1 MMTEKNEEQKEQM
14 EDQSSVRVALRIRPQ
29 LARERIDMCQVCT
42 TVLPG
47 GQQVML
53 GKDKAFTFDYTFDI
67 PTFQHE
73 IYDKCVFKL
82 IEGCFDGYNATVF
95 AYGQTGSG
103 KTYTMGTGFDV
114 NQNDEEVGIVPR
126 AVSHLFRGIQE
137 RQQQAKETNEPQ
149 PDFKVTVQFIEL
161 YNEEIFDLLDIT
173 RDPESRGKKS
183 HVKIHEDATGGI
195 YVVGVTTRPVISPQ
209 DTMQCLENGALSRST
224 ASTNMN
230 AQSSRSHAIFTIT
243 IKQHRVVKDEC
254 LDEDGKETDSTQ
266 DLNEFETLTAKFHFV
281 DLAGSER
288 LKRTG
293 ATGDR
298 AKEGISINCGLLA
311 LGNVISALGDKT
323 KKGSHVPYRDSKLT
337 RLLQDSLGG
346 NSRTL
351 MIACISPSD
360 RDFIETLN
368 SLKYANRARNI
379 KNKVIA
385 NQDKASKQLAAL
397 RSEITLLQQELIDY
411 KTGKR
416 AVDADGVESVNDM
429 FHENSMLQHENEKLM
444 LRIKALNE
452 ANETLKE
459 RNTQLLR
466 ERETLGILNIAEDA
480 RAGEVQKL
488 IEGYLK
494 ETEEL
499 RGKLA
504 ESEAMLH
511 SVKRRQMSSRMAM
524 APMSPIQQFSSM
536 NLSGSMSIETPDPD
550 NMITSILEEAKKDI
564 KQLRKTRRAKSRH
577 GHSSDKEN
585 ISGDEKEQN
594 ESESK
599 VGEEGEENKDD
610 GEKEQGEEEE
620 EDGEQNGEVLEEDDL
635 EEELEDLDN
644 SSEEEEEEESED
656 EDKVQLF
663 LDYWLEWADSDN
675 IHEDLAELTCEISIK
690 QKLVEELEQS
700 QRRLHSMKVQYEDKV
715 LLLQN
720 KIKATEQ
727 ERDKVLS
734 NINQVST
741 TNQDQVKKVKVEFE
755 KKLSIL
761 TTDLK
766 KMQAAKKD
774 HAKLV
779 KNQSHYEKQLKTLQH
794 ELGEM
799 KKTKVRLMKQVK
811 DEAGKSRQT
820 ELRRNKEVTQLRKEQ
835 LKKENIIRSLEKTNK
850 HREVVLKRKQEE
862 LQEVESL
869 RKKNVPNMSA
879 RTAGRVGRYERPV
892 TIPIGPSSTR
902 RRRRGDF
909 SAKAAKQK
917 WDAIE
922 KNIGSVINKKQT
934 IVYMERDMEVWLKY
948 REKTCKKMEK
958 YTKRRDAAIATSRDP
973 ADVKSLSDTVDTLN
987 LQVQQAQENIT
998 ECQTNIMQME
1008 EAKEDGENLD
1018 ITAIMSTANLDEGR
1032 YLLNHFM
1039 QMSLSKGMLLAQK
1052 EHEVRELQAQLHQ
1065 TELNNTLQQDLL
1077 KHMINDRVDIEVDN
1091 LMTNGVDDM
1100 DTSTSSASSSP
1111 AESMFESQVPPQPA
1125 QLPPGMVLGD
1135 LGKRDKEF
1143 RRSLPLHACHRLRN
1157 RSKSTSSAQARRRT
1171 ATPDELLYADG
1182 PMFDMK
1188 PPLRTLPETPEEEHA
1203 DQSGKPLPEVFNGT
1217 ESHTLMPP
1225 PRQLPI
1231 KVASSNIPRRS
1242 DPGPSPVFRRKEYT
1256 RPSPDPSPILRRK
1269 NNPVVL
1275 SRSSSLD
1282 TTSSDTTPPSSPTST
1297 RRARIT
1303 GDNVFS
1309 RLTSNTQP
1317 PSLNPPNRGSI
1328 VPNNGR
1334 IAAPSKFSPVTCT
1347 HTAEGHTKAILCVD
1361 ATEDLLFSSSK
1372 DRTAKVWDLRT
1383 GREVLSLGGHPN
1395 NVIRVKYCEQ
1405 QRLVFTVSQ
1414 SFINVWD
1421 IRTSPSQCV
1430 KTLSS
1435 SGLTDDGPVN
1445 FASQRQVE
1453 LPPGEHNIT
1462 DIALNKD
1469 GTALYSS
1476 VGSVVRVWDLK
1487 SFSAVGKLN
1496 GGHQAAVMVLAVD
1509 KQGTNDMVITGSKD
1523 HYIKVFEVLEERAG
1537 IMVPKHNLEPPHYD
1551 GIQSLAVNG
1560 STLFSGSRDMCI
1572 KKWDLTTNKHK
1583 LSLNSAHKDWV
1594 CALAFMPSSDIL
1606 LSGCRSGFLKLWN
1619 VDTCQALGDI
1629 KAHFMPINSI
1639 ATNSNSIFTAS
1650 NEPVVKMWQYRR
1662 TQTLTTLWES
1672 GRLNRSQTR
1681 ASPVLPP
1688 PPLKPWRTTSKYNK
1702 SLAPSGVKIYNS
1714 LKSSSSVKIDS
1725 LFATKMSAE
1734 QKNDTNRTSKIAIG
1748 THRSSLH
1755 KML

>member
-1 MMTEKNEEQKEQM
+1 M

-29 LARERIDMCQVCT
+29 LAREKIDMCQVCT

-67 PTFQHE
+67 PTQQHE
-73 IYDKCVFKL
+73 IYEKCVFKL

-114 NQNDEEVGIVPR
+114 AQSEEEEGIVPR

-137 RQQQAKETNEPQ
+137 RQQKAKERNEPQ
-149 PDFKVTVQFIEL
+149 PDFKVTATFIEL

-183 HVKIHEDATGGI
+183 HIKIHEDATGGI
-195 YVVGVTTRPVISPQ
+195 YVVGVTTRPVVSPK

-230 AQSSRSHAIFTIT
+230 SQSSRSHAIFTIT

-397 RSEITLLQQELIDY
+397 RSEITLLQQELLDY

-416 AVDADGVESVNDM
+416 TVDADGVESVNDM
-429 FHENSMLQHENEKLM
+429 FHENTMLQHENDKLM

-459 RNTQLLR
+459 RNSQLLR

-511 SVKRRQMSSRMAM
+511 TIKRRHMTSRVAM
-524 APMSPIQQFSSM
+524 TPMSPMQQLSSSV
-536 NLSGSMSIETPDPD
+536 NLSSSISIETPDPD

-564 KQLRKTRRAKSRH
+564 KQLRKTKRAKSRH

-585 ISGDEKEQN
+585 ISEEEKEQN
-594 ESESK
+594 NIESK
-599 VGEEGEENKDD
+599 VDEEDEENKDD
-610 GEKEQGEEEE
+610 KEKEPGEEEE
-620 EDGEQNGEVLEEDDL
+620 GEQNGEMLEEDDL
-635 EEELEDLDN
+635 EEELEDLVN
-644 SSEEEEEEESED
+644 SSEEEDEESED
-656 EDKVQLF
+656 EDK
-663 LDYWLEWADSDN
+663 DSDN

-700 QRRLHSMKVQYEDKV
+700 QRRLHAMKTQYEEKV
-715 LLLQN
+715 VMLQN
-720 KIKATEQ
+720 KIKATEL
-727 ERDKVLS
+727 ERDKVLA

-741 TNQDQVKKVKVEFE
+741 TNQDQVKKVKMEFE
-755 KKLSIL
+755 KKLTNL
-761 TTDLK
+761 QTDLK

-811 DEAGKSRQT
+811 EEAGKTRQT

-835 LKKENIIRSLEKTNK
+835 LKNQNLIRNLEKTNK
-850 HREVVLKRKQEE
+850 HREVVIKRKQEE
-862 LQEVESL
+862 VEIL
-869 RKKNVPNMSA
+869 KKKNMPNMSA
-879 RTAGRVGRYERPV
+879 KTAGRVGRYERPV

-922 KNIGSVINKKQT
+922 KNIGTVINKKQT
-934 IVYMERDMEVWLKY
+934 IAYMERDMDVWLKY
-948 REKTCKKMEK
+948 REKICKKMEK
-958 YTKRRDAAIATSRDP
+958 YTKRRDAAIANSRDP
-973 ADVKSLSDTVDTLN
+973 ADVKALSDTVETLN

-998 ECQTNIMQME
+998 ECQANIMQME
-1008 EAKEDGENLD
+1008 EAKEEGESLD
-1018 ITAIMSTANLDEGR
+1018 ITAIMTTVNLDEGK
-1032 YLLNHFM
+1032 YLLDHFM
-1039 QMSLSKGMLLAQK
+1039 QMSINRGLLLAQK

-1111 AESMFESQVPPQPA
+1111 AESMFESQVPPAPA
-1125 QLPPGMVLGD
+1125 QLPPGMTLGD
-1135 LGKRDKEF
+1135 LGKRDK
-1143 RRSLPLHACHRLRN
+1143 
-1157 RSKSTSSAQARRRT
+1157 ARRRT
-1171 ATPDELLYADG
+1171 ATPDELLYADAQAL
-1182 PMFDMK
+1182 DSVK
-1188 PPLRTLPETPEEEHA
+1188 PALHTLPETPEEERLA
-1203 DQSGKPLPEVFNGT
+1203 MNNPSGKHDVFIAPDKD
-1217 ESHTLMPP
+1217 SQSLMPP
-1225 PRQLPI
+1225 PRQLPV
-1231 KVASSNIPRRS
+1231 KTASSGLPRRS

-1269 NNPVVL
+1269 NNPAVL

-1317 PSLNPPNRGSI
+1317 PSINPPNRGSI
-1328 VPNNGR
+1328 IPNNGR
-1334 IAAPSKFSPVTCT
+1334 IAAPSKVTPVLCT

-1361 ATEDLLFSSSK
+1361 ATEDLLFTSSK
-1372 DRTAKVWDLRT
+1372 DRTAKVWDLQT

-1395 NVIRVKYCEQ
+1395 NVLRVKYCEQ

-1414 SFINVWD
+1414 SYINVWD
-1421 IRTSPSQCV
+1421 IRTSPAQCV

-1445 FASQRQVE
+1445 FASQRQIE
-1453 LPPGEHNIT
+1453 LPPGEHHIT
-1462 DIALNKD
+1462 DIALNRD
-1469 GTALYSS
+1469 GTALYSAA
-1476 VGSVVRVWDLK
+1476 GSVVRVWDLR

-1509 KQGTNDMVITGSKD
+1509 KQGINDMVITGSKD

-1551 GIQSLAVNG
+1551 GIQSLAING
-1560 STLFSGSRDMCI
+1560 NTLFSGSRDMCI
-1572 KKWDLTTNKHK
+1572 KKWDLTTNKLK

-1594 CALAFMPSSDIL
+1594 CALGFMPSSDIL

-1629 KAHFMPINSI
+1629 KAHIMPINSI
-1639 ATNSNSIFTAS
+1639 ATNSSSIFTAS
-1650 NEPVVKMWQYRR
+1650 NDHTVGIWK
-1662 TQTLTTLWES
+1662 
-1672 GRLNRSQTR
+1672 
-1681 ASPVLPP
+1681 
-1688 PPLKPWRTTSKYNK
+1688 
-1702 SLAPSGVKIYNS
+1702 
-1714 LKSSSSVKIDS
+1714 LKSMSDSGDSSPASTPTETM
-1725 LFATKMSAE
+1725 AT
-1734 QKNDTNRTSKIAIG
+1734 
-1748 THRSSLH
+1748 
-1755 KML
+1755 

>member
-1 MMTEKNEEQKEQM
+1 MTEKSEDQKEQV

-67 PTFQHE
+67 PTHQHE

-114 NQNDEEVGIVPR
+114 DQSEEEEGIVPR

-137 RQQQAKETNEPQ
+137 RQQKAKERNEPQ
-149 PDFKVTVQFIEL
+149 PDFKVTAQFIEL

-183 HVKIHEDATGGI
+183 HIKIHEDATGGI
-195 YVVGVTTRPVISPQ
+195 YVVGVTTRPVVSPK

-230 AQSSRSHAIFTIT
+230 SQSSRSHAIFTLT

-254 LDEDGKETDSTQ
+254 LDEEGKETDSTQ

-397 RSEITLLQQELIDY
+397 RSEITLLQQELLDY
-411 KTGKR
+411 KTGKTT
-416 AVDADGVESVNDM
+416 VDADGVESVNDM
-429 FHENSMLQHENEKLM
+429 FHENTMLQHENDKLM

-499 RGKLA
+499 RSKLA

-511 SVKRRQMSSRMAM
+511 TMKRRQMTSRVAM
-524 APMSPIQQFSSM
+524 TPMSPMQQLSSSINLSSSM
-536 NLSGSMSIETPDPD
+536 TIETPDPD

-564 KQLRKTRRAKSRH
+564 KQLRKARKVKTRHS
-577 GHSSDKEN
+577 HSSDKEN
-585 ISGDEKEQN
+585 ISEDEKEQN
-594 ESESK
+594 NSESK
-599 VGEEGEENKDD
+599 VDEEGEENKDD
-610 GEKEQGEEEE
+610 KEKEQGKEEE
-620 EDGEQNGEVLEEDDL
+620 GEQNGEILEDDL
-635 EEELEDLDN
+635 EEELEDLVN

-700 QRRLHSMKVQYEDKV
+700 QRRLHSMKTQYEEKV
-715 LLLQN
+715 ILLQH

-727 ERDKVLS
+727 ERDKVLA

-741 TNQDQVKKVKVEFE
+741 SNHDQVKKVKMDFE
-755 KKLSIL
+755 KKLSVL
-761 TTDLK
+761 QTDLK

-811 DEAGKSRQT
+811 EEAGKSRQT

-835 LKKENIIRSLEKTNK
+835 LKKENIIRTLEKASK

-862 LQEVESL
+862 VETL
-869 RKKNVPNMSA
+869 RKKNMPNMSA

-934 IVYMERDMEVWLKY
+934 IAYMERDMDVWLKY
-948 REKTCKKMEK
+948 REKICKKMEK
-958 YTKRRDAAIATSRDP
+958 YTKRRDAAIANSRDP
-973 ADVKSLSDTVDTLN
+973 KDVKALSDTVETLN
-987 LQVQQAQENIT
+987 LQVQQSQENIT
-998 ECQTNIMQME
+998 ECQANIMQME
-1008 EAKEDGENLD
+1008 EAKEEGENLD
-1018 ITAIMSTANLDEGR
+1018 ITAIMTTANLEEGR
-1032 YLLNHFM
+1032 YLLDHFM
-1039 QMSLSKGMLLAQK
+1039 QMSISRGMLLAQK

-1091 LMTNGVDDM
+1091 LMTNGLDEM

-1125 QLPPGMVLGD
+1125 QLPPGMTLGD

-1143 RRSLPLHACHRLRN
+1143 RRSLP
-1157 RSKSTSSAQARRRT
+1157 ARRRT
-1171 ATPDELLYADG
+1171 ATPDELLYADAQAL
-1182 PMFDMK
+1182 DVK
-1188 PPLRTLPETPEEEHA
+1188 PPLHTLPETPEEERLA
-1203 DQSGKPLPEVFNGT
+1203 MNDYTGKIPPEVFNGA
-1217 ESHTLMPP
+1217 ESQTLMPP

-1231 KVASSNIPRRS
+1231 KVASSSLPRRS

-1297 RRARIT
+1297 RRAARNT

-1317 PSLNPPNRGSI
+1317 PSINPPNRGSI

-1334 IAAPSKFSPVTCT
+1334 IAAPSKVTPVVCT

-1361 ATEDLLFSSSK
+1361 ATEDLLFTSSK
-1372 DRTAKVWDLRT
+1372 DRTAKVWDLQT

-1395 NVIRVKYCEQ
+1395 NVLRVKYCEQ

-1414 SFINVWD
+1414 SYINVWD
-1421 IRTSPSQCV
+1421 IRTSPAQCV

-1445 FASQRQVE
+1445 FASQRQIE
-1453 LPPGEHNIT
+1453 LPPGEHHIT

-1469 GTALYSS
+1469 GTALYSAA
-1476 VGSVVRVWDLK
+1476 GSVVRVWDLK

-1509 KQGTNDMVITGSKD
+1509 KKGINDMVITGSKD

-1551 GIQSLAVNG
+1551 GIQSLAING

-1572 KKWDLTTNKHK
+1572 KKWDLTTNKLK
-1583 LSLNSAHKDWV
+1583 LSLNSAHKDWI
-1594 CALAFMPSSDIL
+1594 CALGFMPSSDIL

-1629 KAHFMPINSI
+1629 KAHIMPINSI

-1672 GRLNRSQTR
+1672 GNLNRSPT
-1681 ASPVLPP
+1681 PVNPVQQSHQQ
-1688 PPLKPWRTTSKYNK
+1688 KPWRKFNK

-1714 LKSSSSVKIDS
+1714 YGGTKPSSVKIDS
-1725 LFATKMSAE
+1725 LFVSKKSSEPKSANYRTN
-1734 QKNDTNRTSKIAIG
+1734 KNSIGTNR
-1748 THRSSLH
+1748 LH
-1755 KML
+1755 KIL